1 MKKKIS
7 IVISLFLLL
16 LIHTSCDQEEQ
27 INSSKSVESEI
38 TIDKSAQ
45 IPFEPTTLKKDEIA
59 ENSCDDPLE
68 TILYGGQHIVVGKV
82 YISNDD
88 ENLFVTYDVSSTNWW
103 LQETHLYVGDIEDAP
118 FGNTGN
124 PKIGHF
130 PYHGDHDLTK
140 EYTFTIPLD
149 QLDDCFSVI
158 SHAVVVLKEN
168 GSVSSKE
175 TAFGYGE
182 NEFDGSRWG
191 WFLDFCEQSCDK
203 TDDGEDSDNEESQ
216 DGSNGDN
223 NNGQTGNTGEEQSN
237 CTDAYAFNTLIE
249 NDAYCFEDD
258 GFNTWGWTNKIAYS
272 DDFYRLPPVV
282 QIFPI
287 YADAFHCDISQGVQ
301 IGEVQVTISAGDSE
315 AMAKISYVISDK
327 DFTLTDLNLYV
338 GIYDYPMNSNDQK
351 TIDFDY
357 FNYSLNDF
365 GIDQSINNIP
375 WPLQDVYFI
384 AHARVCPTAALP

>member
-27 INSSKSVESEI
+27 INSSKSVDSEI

-45 IPFEPTTLKKDEIA
+45 IPFESTTLKKDEIA
-59 ENSCDDPLE
+59 ENSCDDPVE
-68 TILYGGQHIVVGKV
+68 TILYAGQHIVVGKV

-88 ENLFVTYDVSSTNWW
+88 ENVFVTYDVSSSNWW
-103 LQETHLYVGDIEDAP
+103 LQETHLYVGDIDDAP

-130 PYHGDHDLTK
+130 PYHGDHDLIK

-149 QLDDCFSVI
+149 QLEDCFSVI
-158 SHAVVVLKEN
+158 SHAVVVQKEN

-175 TAFGYGE
+175 TAFGHGD

-191 WFLDFCEQSCDK
+191 WFLDFCEQSCEKDG
-203 TDDGEDSDNEESQ
+203 DGENSGNEDPLE
-216 DGSNGDN
+216 GNGEEE
-223 NNGQTGNTGEEQSN
+223 NNGQTGTTDEKQLD
-237 CTDAYAFNTLIE
+237 CMDAYAFNSASE
-249 NDAYCFEDD
+249 SNAYCFEDD
-258 GFNTWGWTNKIAYS
+258 GFNTWGWTNKINYS
-272 DDFYRLPPVV
+272 NDFYRLPSVV

-287 YADAFHCDISQGVQ
+287 YASAYGCDISQGVQ
-301 IGEVQVTISAGDSE
+301 IGQVEVTISAGDSE

-327 DFTLTDLNLYV
+327 DLTLTDLNLYV
-338 GIYDYPMNSNDQK
+338 GTDAYPSDSNDQQ
-351 TIDFDY
+351 TIAFEY
-357 FNYSLNDF
+357 FNYSLSDF

-375 WPLQDVYFI
+375 WPLQDMYFI
-384 AHARVCPTAALP
+384 AHARVCPPAALP